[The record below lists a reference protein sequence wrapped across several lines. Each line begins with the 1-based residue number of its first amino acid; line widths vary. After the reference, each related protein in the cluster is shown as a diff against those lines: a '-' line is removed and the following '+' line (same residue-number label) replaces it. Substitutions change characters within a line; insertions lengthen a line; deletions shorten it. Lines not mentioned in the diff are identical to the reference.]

1 MGLKLQGEVLLPG
14 TARGP
19 ALRLS
24 APISFW
30 GGVDPA
36 SGKIVQAKHPDRGAV
51 VVATVLAID
60 RTIGSSSS
68 SAVLLELLYQEM
80 APAAL
85 ILGRP
90 DAILSL
96 GVIVAAEMG
105 YPTIP
110 VIRCPLDGIET
121 GMTLSIDSGG
131 LIESVD

>member
-110 VIRCPLDGIET
+110 VIRARLDGIET
-121 GMTLSIDSGG
+121 GMRLSIDSHG
-131 LIESVD
+131 LIESED

>member
-1 MGLKLQGEVLLPG
+1 MGLKLAGEVLLPG

-19 ALRLS
+19 ALKLS

-36 SGKIVQAKHPDRGAV
+36 SARIVQANHPDRGAV
-51 VVATVLAID
+51 VAGTVLAID

-68 SAVLLELLYQEM
+68 SAVLLELLYREI

-85 ILGRP
+85 ILAHP

-96 GVIVAAEMG
+96 GVIVAAEMQF
-105 YPTIP
+105 PTIP
-110 VIRCPLDGIET
+110 AIRSPLDGIET
-121 GMTLSIDSGG
+121 GMRLSIDSHGR
-131 LIESVD
+131 IESED

>member
-1 MGLKLQGEVLLPG
+1 MGLRLQGEVLLPG

-51 VVATVLAID
+51 VAGTVLAID

-96 GVIVAAEMG
+96 GVIVATEMG

-121 GMTLSIDSGG
+121 GMTLNIDSGG
-131 LIESVD
+131 LIESVG

>member
-30 GGVDPA
+30 GGIDPA

-51 VVATVLAID
+51 VAGTVLAIE

-68 SAVLLELLYQEM
+68 SAVLLELLYRET

-85 ILGRP
+85 ILVRP

-110 VIRCPLDGIET
+110 VIRSPLDGIET
-121 GMTLSIDSGG
+121 GMRLSIDSHGR
-131 LIESVD
+131 IESED

>member
-1 MGLKLQGEVLLPG
+1 MGLRRQGEVLLAG
-14 TARGP
+14 AAQGP
-19 ALRLS
+19 ALRLK

-36 SGKIVQAKHPDRGAV
+36 SGTIVQAQHPDRGAV
-51 VVATVLAID
+51 VFGTVLAVD
-60 RTIGSSSS
+60 ETIGSSSS
-68 SAVLLELLYQEM
+68 SAVLLELLYRGK

-90 DAILSL
+90 DAILAL

-110 VIRCPLDGIET
+110 VLRCSPDGIET
-121 GMTLSIDSGG
+121 GMWLRIDSGG
-131 LIESVD
+131 LIESVY